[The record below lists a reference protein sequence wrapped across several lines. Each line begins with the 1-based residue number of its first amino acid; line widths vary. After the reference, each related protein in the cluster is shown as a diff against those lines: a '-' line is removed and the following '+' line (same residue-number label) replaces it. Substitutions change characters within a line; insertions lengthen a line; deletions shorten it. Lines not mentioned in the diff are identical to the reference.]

1 MISKWLGILA
11 AAAALTVVA
20 IFVAKQWQEATTRA
34 AVSEERRE
42 RMSDAIELIRTS
54 DKALDVARKASDA
67 DLCRELGGVT
77 IDGACQ

>member
-1 MISKWLGILA
+1 MIAKYLGILA

-67 DLCRELGGVT
+67 DICRELGGVT
-77 IDGACQ
+77 IDGVCQ